1 MAGAPRRPAMPP
13 KAPPKE
19 QYFCT
24 ACGGNWTAVASHY
37 YKSKLPAYNANRG
50 YINVCKAC
58 LEKEYNEVVEFLD
71 GDEIRAI
78 KYMCGRYGWY
88 FDLSVCR
95 SLQRKKGESLFRT
108 YIEQMQHATGK
119 LAKKTYLDSVKEEL
133 SVKID
138 QLDEWQGDD
147 AIDEVTDEMKLRWGS
162 QFTPDEVLMLDRHYR
177 MLHKYNPD
185 CSGNQENAIKD
196 LCYTNMLKMQAVQ
209 EKDTDMLT
217 KLITSYQKTFS
228 AAGLQ
233 MASEDDNKQ
242 NDDTFG
248 VTLSLI
254 SQITPEEYYKDKEL
268 FKDYSGIDEYMQRH
282 VVRPMRNII
291 LGTTDRDPEFHV
303 PGDMPELD
311 GGDRNG

>member
-1 MAGAPRRPAMPP
+1 MASAPRRPAMPP

-24 ACGGNWTAVASHY
+24 ACGGNWTAVASHF
-37 YKSKLPAYNANRG
+37 YKSQNFTYIANNG
-50 YINVCKAC
+50 YINVCKEC
-58 LEKEYNEVVEFLD
+58 LEKEYAKVVAALD
-71 GDEIRAI
+71 GDETRAI

-88 FDLSVCR
+88 FDLSICKT
-95 SLQRKKGESLFRT
+95 SKHEKGQSLFRSYMEQFTHLTGKKAKRT
-108 YIEQMQHATGK
+108 YI
-119 LAKKTYLDSVKEEL
+119 DSIKEEL

-138 QLDEWQGDD
+138 QLDEWQGEDV
-147 AIDEVTDEMKLRWGS
+147 ISEITDEMKLRWGS
-162 QFTPDEVLMLDRHYR
+162 QYTPDEIIMLDTHYR

-209 EKDTDMLT
+209 DKDPDMLT

-233 MASEDDNKQ
+233 MASEEDNKQ
-242 NDDTFG
+242 SNDTFG
-248 VTLSLI
+248 VTLAMI

-268 FKDYSGIDEYMQRH
+268 FKDYSGIDEYMERH

-291 LGTTDRDPEFHV
+291 LGTDDRDPEFHV
-303 PGDMPELD
+303 PGDVPELD
-311 GGDRNG
+311 GGDSNG